1 LITPT
6 FFVGTPLREI
16 VELEAHAA
24 SNEGEVFVERI
35 QVDILGLSTSPSS
48 GGAYA
53 LILKEVNGLRR
64 LPIIIGAFEAQSIAL
79 EMEGI
84 KPPRPLTHDLLK
96 NVMDS
101 LGASLNDVFINEL
114 KDGTFYAKL
123 SLDSQEVDSRPSD
136 AIALA
141 VRYGVPIYVA
151 DSVMDEAG
159 FVPDSDEAEKPTSP
173 ASVEPEQETE
183 KPKLKLSRLEQLHQ
197 QLLEA
202 VTKEEYEKAAKIRD
216 EIVKLEARNS

>member
-1 LITPT
+1 
-6 FFVGTPLREI
+6 V
-16 VELEAHAA
+16 LEGGG
-24 SNEGEVFVERI
+24 SVERI

-53 LILKEVNGLRR
+53 LILKEINGARR

-96 NVMDS
+96 NVMDT
-101 LGASLNDVFINEL
+101 LGVSLNDVFINEL
-114 KDGTFYAKL
+114 RDGTFYAKL
-123 SLDSQEVDSRPSD
+123 SLDSQEIDSRPSD

-141 VRYGVPIYVA
+141 VRYGVPIYVS
-151 DSVMDEAG
+151 DRVMDEAA
-159 FVPDSDEAEKPTSP
+159 FVPENEEADKVTP
-173 ASVEPEQETE
+173 AAPSGSETE
-183 KPKLKLSRLEQLHQ
+183 QPKPKVSRLEQLQQ

-202 VTKEEYEKAAKIRD
+202 VAKEDYEKAAKIRD
-216 EIVKLEARNS
+216 EIQKLRSHAS

>member
-1 LITPT
+1 M
-6 FFVGTPLREI
+6 
-16 VELEAHAA
+16 
-24 SNEGEVFVERI
+24 GE
-35 QVDILGLSTSPSS
+35 
-48 GGAYA
+48 AYA
-53 LILKEVNGLRR
+53 LILKEVNGMRR

-151 DSVMDEAG
+151 DKVMEEAG
-159 FVPDSDEAEKPTSP
+159 FVPDSDEPEKPAAPPSPEPEQNAEKP
-173 ASVEPEQETE
+173 
-183 KPKLKLSRLEQLHQ
+183 KIKLSRLEQLQQ

-216 EIVKLEARNS
+216 EIQKLEARNS

>member
-1 LITPT
+1 
-6 FFVGTPLREI
+6 
-16 VELEAHAA
+16 VEK
-24 SNEGEVFVERI
+24 I

-53 LILKEVNGLRR
+53 LILKEVNGMRR

-84 KPPRPLTHDLLK
+84 KPQRPLTHDLLK

-151 DSVMDEAG
+151 DKVMEEAG
-159 FVPDSDEAEKPTSP
+159 FVPDGDEPEKPSAPATPEPEQDAEKP
-173 ASVEPEQETE
+173 
-183 KPKLKLSRLEQLHQ
+183 KIKLSRLEQLQQ

-202 VTKEEYEKAAKIRD
+202 IAKEEYEKAARIRD
-216 EIVKLEARNS
+216 EIQKLEARNS

>member
-1 LITPT
+1 M
-6 FFVGTPLREI
+6 
-16 VELEAHAA
+16 
-24 SNEGEVFVERI
+24 ERI
-35 QVDILGLSTSPSS
+35 QVDIMGLSTSPSS

-96 NVMDS
+96 NVMDT
-101 LGASLNDVFINEL
+101 LGANLNDVFINDL
-114 KDGTFYAKL
+114 KDGTFYARL

-141 VRYGVPIYVA
+141 VRYNVPIFVA
-151 DSVMDEAG
+151 DKVMEEAG
-159 FVPDSDEAEKPTSP
+159 FVPDGDEADKPATTP
-173 ASVEPEQETE
+173 AAAEPERPSTE
-183 KPKLKLSRLEQLHQ
+183 KPKIKLSRLEELHQ
-197 QLLEA
+197 HLLEA
-202 VTKEEYEKAAKIRD
+202 VAKEEYEKAAKIRD
-216 EIVKLEARNS
+216 EIHKLEARNS

>member
-1 LITPT
+1 
-6 FFVGTPLREI
+6 
-16 VELEAHAA
+16 
-24 SNEGEVFVERI
+24 VERI

-183 KPKLKLSRLEQLHQ
+183 RPKLKLSRLEQLHQ

-202 VTKEEYEKAAKIRD
+202 VAKEEYEKAAKIRD

>member
-1 LITPT
+1 M
-6 FFVGTPLREI
+6 
-16 VELEAHAA
+16 
-24 SNEGEVFVERI
+24 ERV

-53 LILKEVNGLRR
+53 LILKEVNGARR

-101 LGASLNDVFINEL
+101 LGVSLNDVFINEL
-114 KDGTFYAKL
+114 RDGTFYAKL

-151 DSVMDEAG
+151 DKVMDEAA
-159 FVPDSDEAEKPTSP
+159 FVPENEEADKPATAAPTEAEQ
-173 ASVEPEQETE
+173 EQP
-183 KPKLKLSRLEQLHQ
+183 KPKLSKLEQLQQ

-202 VTKEEYEKAAKIRD
+202 VAKEEYEKAARIRD
-216 EIVKLEARNS
+216 EIQKLQARNS

>member
-1 LITPT
+1 
-6 FFVGTPLREI
+6 
-16 VELEAHAA
+16 
-24 SNEGEVFVERI
+24 VERI

-114 KDGTFYAKL
+114 KDGTFYARL

-151 DSVMDEAG
+151 DKVMDEAG

-173 ASVEPEQETE
+173 ASVEPEQEAE

-197 QLLEA
+197 HLLEA
-202 VTKEEYEKAAKIRD
+202 VAKEEYEKAAKIRD